1 MKRSESTA
9 KYTAD
14 TADDAS
20 MSASRRVYQQLR
32 HRIVTMVM
40 LPGERV
46 SEKLIADELGIS
58 RTPVHEAV
66 QRLAEEGLIE
76 IVPRSGTFVA
86 RIPLDTLEETMLVR
100 TALELAIIV
109 KAAERATTEGI
120 SRLRKILK
128 TQAACIKA
136 NDKKG
141 FHQTDE
147 DFHATLVELSGFT
160 GVWPMILQAKT
171 QIDRYRQLT
180 LPVPGRMHDVLTEHQ
195 RVFAAVE
202 ARDPEM
208 ARQAMQ
214 NHLDHV
220 LPLLEETRQIQ
231 PDYFVPG
238 SGRAKR

>member
-1 MKRSESTA
+1 MTRRNQAMKRTDPDP
-9 KYTAD
+9 AD
-14 TADDAS
+14 ET
-20 MSASRRVYQQLR
+20 MISASRRVYLQLR
-32 HRIVTMVM
+32 QRIVGMVM

-46 SEKLIADELGIS
+46 VEKLIAEELGIS

-76 IVPRSGTFVA
+76 VIPRSGTFVA

-109 KAAERATTEGI
+109 KAAQRATPDGI

-128 TQAACIKA
+128 TQAACIKS
-136 NDKKG
+136 NDKNG

-147 DFHATLVELSGFT
+147 NFHATLVEISGFT

-180 LPVPGRMHDVLTEHQ
+180 LPVQGRMHDVLAEHQ
-195 RVFAAVE
+195 KVFAAVE

-208 ARQAMQ
+208 ARSAMQ

-220 LPLLEETRQIQ
+220 LPLLEETRQVQ
-231 PDYFVPG
+231 PDFFVSSRKKG
-238 SGRAKR
+238 